1 MAKLGVNRSLGE
13 RLLHLKE
20 LLENERSKQTE
31 LKGELKSLMAQLKND
46 FNLNSL
52 EEAEAKLEE
61 LEQFQS
67 LIGRLQTFYPGWN
80 KNARKLVSIP
90 HR

>member
-1 MAKLGVNRSLGE
+1 MAKFGVNRSLGE

-61 LEQFQS
+61 LEQ
-67 LIGRLQTFYPGWN
+67 IIHENEETI
-80 KNARKLVSIP
+80 NAKTEELERAFGNG
-90 HR
+90 

>member
-1 MAKLGVNRSLGE
+1 MAKFGMNRSLGE

-61 LEQFQS
+61 LEQ
-67 LIGRLQTFYPGWN
+67 IIHEN
-80 KNARKLVSIP
+80 EEIINAKTEELERAFGNG
-90 HR
+90 

>member
-1 MAKLGVNRSLGE
+1 MAKFGVNRSLGE

-61 LEQFQS
+61 LEQ
-67 LIGRLQTFYPGWN
+67 IIHEN
-80 KNARKLVSIP
+80 EEIINAKTEELERAFGNG
-90 HR
+90 

>member
-61 LEQFQS
+61 LEQ
-67 LIGRLQTFYPGWN
+67 IIHEN
-80 KNARKLVSIP
+80 EEIINAKIEELEGAFGGE
-90 HR
+90 

>member
-61 LEQFQS
+61 LEQ
-67 LIGRLQTFYPGWN
+67 IIHEN
-80 KNARKLVSIP
+80 EEIINAKTEELERAFGNG
-90 HR
+90 

>member
-52 EEAEAKLEE
+52 EEADAKLEE
-61 LEQFQS
+61 LEQ
-67 LIGRLQTFYPGWN
+67 IIHEN
-80 KNARKLVSIP
+80 EEIINAKTEELERAFGNG
-90 HR
+90 